1 MWRTVV
7 GVDLI
12 LHGLVH
18 VIGFVVAWRITALE
32 GFAYR
37 TDAVG
42 GIDLGSSGVKVLG
55 MYWLVAALGFVTA
68 DVALLTRCGW
78 WQSAKRGVA
87 VVSLV
92 LGIQWAQQAFAGVV
106 TDVVIIATL
115 VLFPRRARRLAV
127 Q

>member
-1 MWRTVV
+1 
-7 GVDLI
+7 
-12 LHGLVH
+12 
-18 VIGFVVAWRITALE
+18 
-32 GFAYR
+32 
-37 TDAVG
+37 
-42 GIDLGSSGVKVLG
+42 
-55 MYWLVAALGFVTA
+55 MYWLVAVLGFVTA